1 MSKFVPGTN
10 MAIIICLSGLSGVL
24 FWIGQDATASM
35 VIGALLMF
43 IKSE

>member
-1 MSKFVPGTN
+1 MGKFVPGTN
-10 MAIIICLSGLSGVL
+10 MAIIICLSILSGIL
-24 FWIGQDATASM
+24 FYIGQDDTASM